1 VLGFAATMVGTPSA
15 GPKEVSAMNELGGT
29 SSITIDAP
37 IDEVW
42 KAITTPE
49 LIKQW
54 FFGVDT
60 ESNWEPGSPLIH
72 RGEWQGKPYVDKG
85 EILRIEPPTL
95 LVHTHWSDVS
105 GLPDAPENYQ
115 EVTWALS
122 ERDGSTELTITE
134 RNLPSEETKAVSE
147 ASWKTALTSL
157 KAVLEDSGSP

>member
-1 VLGFAATMVGTPSA
+1 VLGFAATVVGTPSA
-15 GPKEVSAMNELGGT
+15 GRKEVSAMKELGAT
-29 SSITIDAP
+29 SSITIDAS
-37 IDEVW
+37 IGEVW

-60 ESNWEPGSPLIH
+60 ESDWRPGSPLIH

-85 EILRIEPPTL
+85 EILRIESPTV

-122 ERDGSTELTITE
+122 KRDGSTELTITE

-157 KAVLEDSGSP
+157 KVVLEGPGSP

>member
-1 VLGFAATMVGTPSA
+1 MW
-15 GPKEVSAMNELGGT
+15 EVSAMNELGGS
-29 SSITIDAP
+29 SSITIGAP

-60 ESNWEPGSPLIH
+60 ESEWEPGGQLIH

-85 EILRIEPPTL
+85 EILKIDPPAL
-95 LVHTHWSDVS
+95 LVHTHWSEVS
-105 GLPDAPENYQ
+105 GVPDTPQNYQ

-122 ERDGSTELTITE
+122 GRDGSTELTITE
-134 RNLPSEETKAVSE
+134 RNLPSEEAKAASE
-147 ASWKTALTSL
+147 EGWKIALTGL
-157 KAVLEDSGSP
+157 KALLER

>member
-1 VLGFAATMVGTPSA
+1 
-15 GPKEVSAMNELGGT
+15 MNELGAT
-29 SSITIDAP
+29 SSITIGAP

-60 ESNWEPGSPLIH
+60 ESDWKPGSPLIH
-72 RGEWQGKPYVDKG
+72 RGEWQGRPCVDKG
-85 EILRIEPPTL
+85 VILRIEPPTV

-122 ERDGSTELTITE
+122 ERDGLIELMITE
-134 RNLPSEETKAVSE
+134 RNLPSEDAKAASE
-147 ASWKTALTSL
+147 DGWKVALTSL
-157 KAVLEDSGSP
+157 KAVLER